1 MFGDP
6 VHRHFVG
13 GVGFERSVDVQ
24 NRPGLDYTIGFP
36 PRIDVR
42 IRLGLDCTIDLLLR
56 LQTRPKSHGNEGV
69 VPPPPHPQCQRY

>member
-1 MFGDP
+1 MFWDP

-42 IRLGLDCTIDLLLR
+42 IRLGLDCTIDLLR
-56 LQTRPKSHGNEGV
+56 PQTRSRSHGIEGF
-69 VPPPPHPQCQRY
+69 VPPPHHHQCQRY